1 MSRNTFT
8 TMETSELASTHDAD
22 RSVITLPNAPNV
34 RVSVLTGH
42 NLLKPPANPA
52 DAYSVLVNSVS
63 PEWQSRTTDSGIN
76 KAFALQ
82 CSLDEQLE
90 ALNEALQ
97 AGKEQF
103 KALNGSAINKAF
115 EDKCSNEGQ
124 LAPTYG
130 DHVTTPTF
138 GALKEAGHT
147 HVLHVLGADCSDR
160 EKRFPVPLFTPTGKA
175 TLATVF
181 LAYYR
186 ALTRAHALLRD
197 ATGGA
202 KGSKGGVGFIQIATG
217 VFKAD
222 QPSCARMFALALR
235 AWAVSAATELS
246 ETASGGVRQVTMC
259 CGDAAQHAVLV
270 AALKWAG
277 SLSDAETEAEVAGV
291 LIDETAGCWMDFV
304 PAVHTAAQ
312 KTQGEQPDDSATP
325 FKYPSLAAKGS
336 FTLAS
341 LQTQEVLHFEL

>member
-1 MSRNTFT
+1 MDAASPEPAT
-8 TMETSELASTHDAD
+8 THEHN
-22 RSVITLPNAPNV
+22 RSVTTLLSAPNV

-42 NLLKPPANPA
+42 NLLKPPANPT
-52 DAYSVLVNSVS
+52 DAYRVLVNSVS

-76 KAFALQ
+76 KAFADQ
-82 CSLDEQLE
+82 CSLDRQLE
-90 ALNEALQ
+90 ALNGALQ
-97 AGKEQF
+97 AGKEHF
-103 KALNGSAINKAF
+103 KTLNVS
-115 EDKCSNEGQ
+115 
-124 LAPTYG
+124 APTYG
-130 DHVTTPTF
+130 DHVHTPTF

-160 EKRFPVPLFTPTGKA
+160 PKRFPVLLFTPAGKA

-197 ATGGA
+197 ASSGA
-202 KGSKGGVGFIQIATG
+202 EGSKGGIGLIQIATG
-217 VFKAD
+217 VFSAD

-246 ETASGGVRQVTMC
+246 YVACGGLRQVTMC
-259 CGDAAQHAVLV
+259 CGDEAQHVKLV
-270 AALKWAG
+270 TALVWADG
-277 SLSDAETEAEVAGV
+277 LSAQETEAEVAGV
-291 LIDETAGCWMDFV
+291 LIDETAGCWMDSV

-312 KTQGEQPDDSATP
+312 KALGEQPDDSVTP
-325 FKYPSLAAKGS
+325 FKYPSLAAKRL

-341 LQTQEVLHFEL
+341 LRTQEVLHFEP

>member
-1 MSRNTFT
+1 
-8 TMETSELASTHDAD
+8 METSELASTHDAD

-103 KALNGSAINKAF
+103 ETLNGS
-115 EDKCSNEGQ
+115 
-124 LAPTYG
+124 APTYG

-160 EKRFPVPLFTPTGKA
+160 PKRLPVPLFTPAGKV

-186 ALTRAHALLRD
+186 ALTRAHTLLRD
-197 ATGGA
+197 ASTGAEGRN
-202 KGSKGGVGFIQIATG
+202 GGIGLIQIATG
-217 VFKAD
+217 VFSAD

-235 AWAVSAATELS
+235 AWAVSVAAELS
-246 ETASGGVRQVTMC
+246 DAASGGMRQVTMC

-270 AALKWAG
+270 AALGWAG
-277 SLSDAETEAEVAGV
+277 GLSDAETEAEVAGV
-291 LIDETAGCWMDFV
+291 LIDEMAGCWMDSV

-325 FKYPSLAAKGS
+325 FKYPSLADKGS

>member
-1 MSRNTFT
+1 ML
-8 TMETSELASTHDAD
+8 TSELVTHVEE
-22 RSVITLPNAPNV
+22 RSVIRLPNAPNV

-42 NLLKPPANPA
+42 NLLKPPAKIA
-52 DAYSVLVNSVS
+52 DAYNVLVNSVS

-76 KAFALQ
+76 KAFAVQ

-103 KALNGSAINKAF
+103 KALNGS
-115 EDKCSNEGQ
+115 
-124 LAPTYG
+124 APTYG

-160 EKRFPVPLFTPTGKA
+160 PKRFPVPLFAPAGKV

-197 ATGGA
+197 TTSSAE
-202 KGSKGGVGFIQIATG
+202 GSKGGIGLIQIATG
-217 VFKAD
+217 VFSAD

-235 AWAVSAATELS
+235 AWAVSAAAELS
-246 ETASGGVRQVTMC
+246 DAASSGVRQVTMC
-259 CGDAAQHAVLV
+259 CGDAAQHIVLV
-270 AALKWAG
+270 AALGWAG
-277 SLSDAETEAEVAGV
+277 GLSNAETEAEVAGV
-291 LIDETAGCWMDFV
+291 LIDETAGCWMDSV

-325 FKYPSLAAKGS
+325 FKYPSLAARGS

-341 LQTQEVLHFEL
+341 LQTQEVLHFEP

>member
-1 MSRNTFT
+1 ML
-8 TMETSELASTHDAD
+8 TSELVTHVEE
-22 RSVITLPNAPNV
+22 RSVIRLPNAPNV

-42 NLLKPPANPA
+42 NLLKPPAKIA
-52 DAYSVLVNSVS
+52 DAYNVLVNSVS

-76 KAFALQ
+76 KAFAAQ
-82 CSLDEQLE
+82 CSMDEQLE

-103 KALNGSAINKAF
+103 KALNGS
-115 EDKCSNEGQ
+115 
-124 LAPTYG
+124 APTYG

-160 EKRFPVPLFTPTGKA
+160 PKRFPVPLFAPAGKV

-197 ATGGA
+197 TTSSAE
-202 KGSKGGVGFIQIATG
+202 GSKGGIGLIQIATG
-217 VFKAD
+217 VFSAD

-235 AWAVSAATELS
+235 AWAVSAAAELS
-246 ETASGGVRQVTMC
+246 DAASGGVRQVTMC
-259 CGDAAQHAVLV
+259 CGDAAQHIVLV
-270 AALKWAG
+270 AALGWAG
-277 SLSDAETEAEVAGV
+277 GLSNAETEAEVAGV
-291 LIDETAGCWMDFV
+291 LIDETAGCWMDSV

-312 KTQGEQPDDSATP
+312 KTQGEQPDDSARP
-325 FKYPSLAAKGS
+325 FKYPSLAARGS

-341 LQTQEVLHFEL
+341 LQTQEVLHFEP